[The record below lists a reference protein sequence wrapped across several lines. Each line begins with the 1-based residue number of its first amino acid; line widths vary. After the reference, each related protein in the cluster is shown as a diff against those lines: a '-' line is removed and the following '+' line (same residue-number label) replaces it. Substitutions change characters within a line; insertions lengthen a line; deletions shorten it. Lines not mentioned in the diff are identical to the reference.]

1 MHDKLL
7 EQYQY
12 VLSLLTQYPAMF
24 YLAITMTGCTF
35 MQPFK
40 HAVTNILDALLAAD
54 VLILLLI
61 QNTSGITFGEESN
74 FLLSEGTVNSSWN
87 CSDLVMEQFV
97 SPKVIALTPF
107 YFIPLA
113 LSIFAMVIYSFW

>member
-1 MHDKLL
+1 
-7 EQYQY
+7 
-12 VLSLLTQYPAMF
+12 MF
-24 YLAITMTGCTF
+24 YLAITMTVCTF

-40 HAVTNILDALLAAD
+40 NAVTNILDALLAAD

-61 QNTSGITFGEESN
+61 QNTSAITFGEESK
-74 FLLSEGTVNSSWN
+74 FSLSGETDITGWN
-87 CSDLVMEQFV
+87 CSDPVTEQLV

-113 LSIFAMVIYSFW
+113 LSIFAVVIYSFW